1 MMRRTK
7 AFTLFEILIA
17 VFIFAILGALAG
29 LTLHSTIKTHQRLN
43 NIDDALMNI
52 QISLLL
58 WQRNV
63 ENIVDRPITAAN
75 GATYP
80 AVSTTDGG
88 VAFTTFGRLNP
99 GFDDKSSF
107 LTRVGFVFK
116 EGKLVFENWSVL
128 DFTADSSAPATKVL
142 LNNVQS
148 MQIQFIDQHNRLVS
162 FWPQP
167 QQMANSRQK
176 QKQPDLPKAII
187 LTMSLKKWGR
197 VQRIVN
203 LAGATREVPVA
214 NQQ

>member
-1 MMRRTK
+1 MIRRLK

-17 VFIFAILGALAG
+17 VFIFAILGTLAG
-29 LTLHSTIKTHQRLN
+29 LTLHSTIKTHQRLSH
-43 NIDDALMNI
+43 IDDELMNI

-99 GFDDKSSF
+99 GFTDKASF

-116 EGKLVFENWSVL
+116 AGKLVFENWSVL
-128 DFTADSSAPATKVL
+128 DFTANSATPATKVL
-142 LNNVQS
+142 LNDVQS
-148 MQIQFIDQHNRLVS
+148 MQIQFVDQHNRVVS

-167 QQMANSRQK
+167 QQAAANNKK
-176 QKQPDLPKAII
+176 QKQSDLPKAIV
-187 LTMSLKKWGR
+187 LTMNLKKWGR
-197 VQRIVN
+197 VQRMVN
-203 LAGATREVPVA
+203 LAGATREVPAA
-214 NQQ
+214 NQ